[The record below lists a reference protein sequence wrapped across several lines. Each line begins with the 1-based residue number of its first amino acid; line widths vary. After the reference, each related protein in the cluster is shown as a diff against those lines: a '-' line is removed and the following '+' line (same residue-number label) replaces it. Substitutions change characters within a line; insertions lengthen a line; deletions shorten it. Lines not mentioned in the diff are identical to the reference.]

1 MTEGSDACPFSG
13 YGDVSVCQNPGGV
26 VVLLPM
32 TMLWRMLAVWM
43 VLLALPGCDREDPQ
57 LEGMLREKPAVA
69 DLSGTWR
76 VSSDSEKAK
85 SGGAPMQIELRP
97 DGTFLWKNCMWPS
110 GQGGDVAGTWA
121 VSDEMLANGEK
132 LYGVRLQS
140 GRGPMYLRVQGGNP
154 RSLVVPYGDPGK
166 GDVLL
171 LDQAMAAEAVDD
183 ESEED
188 YGSMCLSEIGQCFK
202 SLGMAI
208 YYAVLWL
215 WRLIAS

>member
-1 MTEGSDACPFSG
+1 
-13 YGDVSVCQNPGGV
+13 
-26 VVLLPM
+26 M

-43 VLLALPGCDREDPQ
+43 VLLALSGCDREEPQ
-57 LEGMLREKPAVA
+57 IEGMLREKPAVA

-76 VSSDSEKAK
+76 LSSDADRGKMA
-85 SGGAPMQIELRP
+85 GAPMLIELKP
-97 DGTFLWKNCMWPS
+97 DGMFLWKNCIWS
-110 GQGGDVAGTWA
+110 GEGRDVSGTWA
-121 VSDEMLANGEK
+121 VSDETLPSGEK

-140 GRGPMYLRVQGGNP
+140 QQGPMYLRVQGGNP

-171 LDQAMAAEAVDD
+171 LDQAVAAEAVD
-183 ESEED
+183 EGEED
-188 YGSMCLSEIGQCFK
+188 YGSKCLEEIGQCFK

-208 YYAVLWL
+208 YYGVMWL